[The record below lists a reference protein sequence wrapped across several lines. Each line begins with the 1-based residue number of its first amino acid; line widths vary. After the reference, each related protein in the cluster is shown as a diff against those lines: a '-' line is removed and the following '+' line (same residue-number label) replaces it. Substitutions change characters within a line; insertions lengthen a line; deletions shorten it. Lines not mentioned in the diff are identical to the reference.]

1 MATLVNLTGHPLGL
15 PTGHVVPVGGT
26 LDVAAAVLACP
37 DNVPFLAGQRL
48 SGALRIEAETSA
60 DPPTSTASA
69 QADPPAEASV
79 DTSSPADTTDT
90 PASPPA
96 APVLSG
102 PVSPLFT
109 TAPDD
114 GASTKG

>member
-1 MATLVNLTGHPLGL
+1 MAKLVNLTGHPLGL
-15 PTGHVVPVGGT
+15 PTGHVVPAGGT
-26 LDVAAAVLACP
+26 LDLPAAVLGCP

-60 DPPTSTASA
+60 ASARADPTAETSAGAQTPTS
-69 QADPPAEASV
+69 
-79 DTSSPADTTDT
+79 
-90 PASPPA
+90 A
-96 APVLSG
+96 APG
-102 PVSPLFT
+102 PVSPIFT